1 MLHSICSIIYLYAG
15 IAGIYYNSSFIKY
28 IYLTGRVGVFGLMGI
43 SICHLLLM
51 LCVSAERKS
60 NSKRENERAHLTT
73 SLNWSFHIIIFYDSA
88 FKISNCKAKC
98 CWHFIH
104 QRAQSTTNR
113 IDYQVMKLKYA
124 LAKITPS
131 RQKELFF
138 VHLHTNWSLTSL
150 QFHRSTNQRLMVS
163 GFN

>member
-1 MLHSICSIIYLYAG
+1 MTLKKEKSEQGKKTKVITKTVQSVIRYVGLYVMQLINNDVFLLHMLHSIFSIIYLYAG

-73 SLNWSFHIIIFYDSA
+73 SLN
-88 FKISNCKAKC
+88 
-98 CWHFIH
+98 
-104 QRAQSTTNR
+104 
-113 IDYQVMKLKYA
+113 
-124 LAKITPS
+124 
-131 RQKELFF
+131 
-138 VHLHTNWSLTSL
+138 
-150 QFHRSTNQRLMVS
+150 
-163 GFN
+163 